1 MAKAAKVGIIYFS
14 DLLCVWAYAAQARV
28 DEVKARFGDEVAFDY
43 RFCRIFGD
51 TAERIGEGWKA
62 KGGYAG
68 FNAHIRDVAARFDHI
83 EVDPEIWLG
92 VQPASSASAHL
103 FLKAVASADAKKS
116 PKTAPAESAL
126 ERAAWALRLA
136 FFRDGRDIATRAVQ
150 TDVARELGLPVDAI
164 QQSIDSAAAHAALC
178 GDVALEQ
185 QLRIE
190 GSPTFVLNEGRQKLY
205 GNVGYRVIEAN
216 LQELL
221 RAPNLSEASW
231 C

>member
-1 MAKAAKVGIIYFS
+1 MEQASRVGIIYFS
-14 DLLCVWAYAAQARV
+14 DLLCIWAYAAQARV

-43 RFCRIFGD
+43 RFCGIFGD

-68 FNAHIRDVAARFDHI
+68 FNAHIRDVADRFDHI
-83 EVDPEIWLG
+83 EVDPDIWLS
-92 VQPASSASAHL
+92 VRPASSMSAHF
-103 FLKAVASADAKKS
+103 FLKAVASADAE
-116 PKTAPAESAL
+116 TATSAENAV

-150 TDVARELGLPVDAI
+150 TDVALELGLPVDAI
-164 QQSIDSAAAHAALC
+164 QQSIDSGAAHAALC

-185 QLRIE
+185 KLSIE

-221 RAPNLSEASW
+221 RAPDLSEASW

>member
-1 MAKAAKVGIIYFS
+1 MEQASRVGIIYFS
-14 DLLCVWAYAAQARV
+14 DLLCIWAYAAQARV
-28 DEVKARFGDEVAFDY
+28 DEVKARFGAEVAFDY
-43 RFCRIFGD
+43 RFCGIFGD

-68 FNAHIRDVAARFDHI
+68 FNAHIRDVADRFDHI
-83 EVDPEIWLG
+83 EVDPEIWLT
-92 VQPASSASAHL
+92 VRPASSASAHL
-103 FLKAVASADAKKS
+103 FLKAVVLTEAET
-116 PKTAPAESAL
+116 TAPAESAL

-136 FFRDGRDIATRAVQ
+136 FFRDGRDIATRAAQ

-164 QQSIDSAAAHAALC
+164 QQSIDSGAAHAALC
-178 GDVALEQ
+178 GDGALEQ
-185 QLRIE
+185 KLSIE

-221 RAPNLSEASW
+221 RAPDLSEASW

>member
-1 MAKAAKVGIIYFS
+1 MEQASRVGIIYFS
-14 DLLCVWAYAAQARV
+14 DLLCIWAYAAQARV
-28 DEVKARFGDEVAFDY
+28 DEVKARFGAEVAFDY
-43 RFCRIFGD
+43 RFCGIFGD

-68 FNAHIRDVAARFDHI
+68 FNAHIRDGADRFDHI
-83 EVDPEIWLG
+83 EIDPEIWLT
-92 VQPASSASAHL
+92 VRPASSASAHL
-103 FLKAVASADAKKS
+103 FLKAVALTDAET
-116 PKTAPAESAL
+116 TAPAESAL

-164 QQSIDSAAAHAALC
+164 QAKIDSGAAHAALY
-178 GDVALEQ
+178 GDGALERT
-185 QLRIE
+185 LSIE

-216 LQELL
+216 LQELM
-221 RAPNLSEASW
+221 RAPDLSEASW

>member
-1 MAKAAKVGIIYFS
+1 MEEAAKVGIIYFS
-14 DLLCVWAYAAQARV
+14 DLLCIWAYAAQARV
-28 DEVKARFGDEVAFDY
+28 DEVKARFGGDVAFDY

-68 FNAHIRDVAARFDHI
+68 FNAHIRDVANRFDHI
-83 EVDPEIWLG
+83 EVDPEIWLT
-92 VQPASSASAHL
+92 VRPASSASAHL
-103 FLKAVASADAKKS
+103 FLKAVALADAET
-116 PKTAPAESAL
+116 TAPAESAV

-150 TDVARELGLPVDAI
+150 SDVARELGLPADAI
-164 QQSIDSAAAHAALC
+164 QQSIDSGGAHAALC
-178 GDVALEQ
+178 GDMALEQ
-185 QLRIE
+185 KLSIE